1 MTCSAGGCD
10 LWVQLLLEHCSVNC
24 TDRLSQ
30 STEPRLIRGT
40 QRCQNTCILT
50 RFCLYY
56 DTLDRHVSF
65 MLLPH
70 FSHISPKCAYR
81 LFFSAYSGIFDG
93 SFNISVSVIYFY
105 YVSLPRPSGCQQN
118 GTIHV
123 SGPLWNEMWDLVSS
137 NSVGLPYFRRIFG
150 VYAVRIF
157 FKCRIKLACLT
168 WIGILPTTLTFL
180 RWVTPPRVI
189 VAEML

>member
-1 MTCSAGGCD
+1 
-10 LWVQLLLEHCSVNC
+10 
-24 TDRLSQ
+24 
-30 STEPRLIRGT
+30 
-40 QRCQNTCILT
+40 
-50 RFCLYY
+50 
-56 DTLDRHVSF
+56 

-70 FSHISPKCAYR
+70 FSHVSPKCAYR

-123 SGPLWNEMWDLVSS
+123 SGPLWNEMWELVSS

-168 WIGILPTTLTFL
+168 WIGILSTTLTFL
-180 RWVTPPRVI
+180 RWVTTPPPCYCSRDVVNDLQDGPTARGSEPLNRIRDHWTSVLPASRDHWRSTVAMATLKKSMSRRDRGRELLLTLVI
-189 VAEML
+189 S